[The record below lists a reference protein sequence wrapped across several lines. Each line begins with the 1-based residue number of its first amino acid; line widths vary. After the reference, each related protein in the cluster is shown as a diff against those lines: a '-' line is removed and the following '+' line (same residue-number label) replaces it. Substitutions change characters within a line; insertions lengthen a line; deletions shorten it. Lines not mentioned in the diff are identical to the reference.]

1 MHGRFAQAVA
11 RATYTGSGA
20 NNPHEQDRR
29 QLADQHHCKEHMA
42 NDKTKPIEED
52 IVPKHAKAPSADT
65 SGTGDGSRKK
75 RPQIMA
81 LVALL
86 VILMCAAIAGGAY
99 LVWQNAQI
107 AKSAEE
113 ATQPTSQKPRRLA
126 GRYGPTGGKPH
137 RLRVASPEEPRHLR
151 LDLHPRHRCELPGD
165 AAPD

>member
-113 ATQPTSQKPRRLA
+113 ATATHEPEAPPPRR
-126 GRYGPTGGKPH
+126 T
-137 RLRVASPEEPRHLR
+137 LRTHGWKTPSTSRRFA
-151 LDLHPRHRCELPGD
+151 
-165 AAPD
+165 